1 MNQFVSGITDY
12 GERDW
17 AKDVEFRWSQL
28 RQINDHHADEKMGRR
43 SKFADIEW
51 DYREVMRY
59 RIHFG
64 NCLANLGNKETF
76 PFLLLLKLIAREL
89 LGFEAQLDRAP
100 RSVLNIVNASKEL
113 VTWMG
118 RKGVLVSEVDGGYFG
133 LPRDISTDDFA
144 QFFSSLYDRKLHENT
159 RLDKVRLLREWWHLS
174 QQKDK
179 LPEFLKLPSDP
190 FCGMKLSDFQPEANA
205 DSPIENTDDED
216 SGWLPIPLEFAFPL
230 AQKACEWLEN
240 YADPLITLHEILES
254 GIRTNR
260 RRVSFLKFK
269 AACIERG
276 IDWEELSSSLPS
288 PIEHVIYGK
297 PPKHHTRLITIEH
310 GNDLNTLK
318 HAAALIILFTTG
330 MRVKELV
337 ELEVGCC
344 YPDPYL
350 EVEGLYRLRVTV
362 KKTSDEYLKGK
373 VIELPVPELTAKAI
387 EVWEK
392 VGDVRRRGNYLI
404 SPTHANEKADHVAE
418 PVTGE
423 TIRNFLKRFSGFCEI
438 DYVPHPHQFRKTIA
452 GWFVMNSP
460 VLGPLLLMRLFSHS
474 SLAMTEKYLKNNPL
488 IQEARQEMLTEQS
501 LKIVKSIR
509 QAAQNGKL
517 AGAVGEKIANNLMND
532 PVFEGLT
539 GDELGATLEEY
550 LRERAKTGDLHFLLT
565 PLAVC
570 AFDPDDDDEKPCVR
584 KLDQAMNPGEA
595 AARKEALGN
604 MPVTNKCVGVD
615 CDHCVIT
622 QCQSD
627 KIAQSMTFYRSLL
640 NDSIKEDYAQNLHLI
655 GEAREFVDKYESV
668 LEQIS

>member
-43 SKFADIEW
+43 SKFADTEW

-59 RIHFG
+59 RINFG

-76 PFLLLLKLIAREL
+76 PFSLLLKLIAREL
-89 LGFEAQLDRAP
+89 LGSEAQLDRAP
-100 RSVLNIVNASKEL
+100 RSVLNIIAASKEL

-118 RKGVLVSEVDGGYFG
+118 RKGVLVSEVEGGYFG
-133 LPRDISTDDFA
+133 LPRDISTDEFA
-144 QFFSSLYDRKLHENT
+144 QFFRSLCERKLHDNT
-159 RLDKVRLLREWWHLS
+159 RLEKVRLLKEWWHLS

-190 FCGMKLSDFQPEANA
+190 FCGMKLSDFEPEANA
-205 DSPIENTDDED
+205 DTPIDNTDDED
-216 SGWLPIPLEFAFPL
+216 SGWLPIPLETAFPL
-230 AQKACEWLEN
+230 AQKACEWLEK
-240 YADPLITLHEILES
+240 YADPLITLHGILES
-254 GIRTNR
+254 QKNR
-260 RRVSFLKFK
+260 AGAVARSKFEK
-269 AACIERG
+269 ACAEKN
-276 IDWEELSSSLPS
+276 IDPESLSASLPS
-288 PIEHVIYGK
+288 PISYRVEGGPGK
-297 PPKHHTRLITIEH
+297 QSTVLNH
-310 GNDLNTLK
+310 GGHANDINTLK
-318 HAAALIILFTTG
+318 QAATLIILFTTG
-330 MRVKELV
+330 MRVRELV

-344 YPDPYL
+344 YPDPFL
-350 EVEGLYRLRVTV
+350 EVDGLYRLRVTV
-362 KKTSDEYLKGK
+362 KKTSAEYLKGK

-392 VGDVRRRGNYLI
+392 IGDVRRRGNYLI
-404 SPTHANEKADHVAE
+404 SPTHANEKSDHVSG

-438 DYVPHPHQFRKTIA
+438 DYEPHPHQFRKTIA

-501 LKIVKSIR
+501 LKIVQSIR
-509 QAAQNGKL
+509 QSAQDGKL
-517 AGAVGEKIANNLMND
+517 AGAVGEKIANNLMSD
-532 PVFEGLT
+532 PIFEGLT
-539 GDELGATLEEY
+539 GDDLGATLEEY

-570 AFDPDDDDEKPCVR
+570 AFDPDDDDEKPCVK

-615 CDHCVIT
+615 CDHCVVT
-622 QCQSD
+622 ECQSD
-627 KIAQSMTFYRSLL
+627 KIAQSLTFYRSLL